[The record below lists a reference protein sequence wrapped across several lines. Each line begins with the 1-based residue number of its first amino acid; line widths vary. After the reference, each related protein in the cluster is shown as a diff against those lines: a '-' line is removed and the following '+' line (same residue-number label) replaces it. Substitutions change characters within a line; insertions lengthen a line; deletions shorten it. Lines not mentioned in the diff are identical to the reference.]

1 MKLLKLLGIAL
12 CTLSLCTVSCAPE
25 DGADGTNGI
34 DGNNG
39 KKGQNGTNG
48 TNGENGED
56 GANGTGYG
64 ELAKYG
70 HVTMVLEGTR
80 TDNVA
85 FKDS

>member
-1 MKLLKLLGIAL
+1 MKILKLLGIAL
-12 CTLSLCTVSCAPE
+12 CALSLCTVSCAPE
-25 DGADGTNGI
+25 DGADGTNGKKGI
-34 DGNNG
+34 DGDN
-39 KKGQNGTNG
+39 GQNGTNG
-48 TNGENGED
+48 TNGENGKD
-56 GANGTGYG
+56 GAHGAGYE